1 MKKIFFSIFIL
12 AMTLCLAF
20 GSAYII
26 KDWDILFSAS
36 EIEDSNSDPPVV
48 EPGGDTDN
56 EPEPEQKV
64 EITDWTFFENS
75 VSIYK
80 GTAEVVNNIPSS
92 YSMEFTPSTEEL
104 QFEDLDSC
112 FEYIYSF
119 DINSFYKVTFN
130 GMEEKYFDYISFS
143 EYFYSFMKDNDPSS
157 LFPAKVQIGEVKFYE
172 GNDYQI
178 DTINSMILAN
188 GLYENN
194 VSELVIPENI
204 KTIDVNAFSTAE
216 GKFVNKVTIQ
226 SNEVVLFVDR
236 SASST
241 DTLEDID
248 VKTNVYVKAEL
259 LEEYKTTYPQSADH
273 IFPIGYEV
281 PEEKYLP
288 YVIEDGV
295 ITAYTG
301 SATDLVIPSTY
312 SLSSDGQAI
321 EGSDYTITEIGD
333 NVFKFSSIEKIDMSN
348 SLILKLGNSCFVGA
362 LSLKTVILSNCLT
375 TIGIGCFSESAIET
389 INMPDSVTEIG
400 KSAFFWCSA
409 LNSVTLSNSLQSLP
423 YSCFF
428 MCSSLTTIVLP
439 ETISSLGENCFGS
452 SSISS
457 INFPDSLTSL
467 PVGCFGACNFVEI
480 DLSDT
485 QIETLGEGCF
495 SSNELLTKVV
505 LNDLITSL
513 PDMCF
518 YRCSSLS
525 SIIIPEFVISLGDQ
539 CFDTCSS
546 LNSIIL
552 PSALTSFGESC
563 FIRCSSLSSI
573 VIPASVRSWGKNA
586 FLFCESLSYV
596 EISHRPGAL
605 PTSMFSY
612 SINTVVFND
621 TNFYSLFLPGYIDY
635 DLFKNPSVVKFK
647 SSVDDGSNSW
657 LNENYVKTIEG
668 DYNVYTRKV

>member
-26 KDWDILFSAS
+26 KDWDILFSTS

-75 VSIYK
+75 VSSYK

-92 YSMEFTPSTEEL
+92 YSMEYIPSSEEV
-104 QFEDLDSC
+104 QFEDLDSLY
-112 FEYIYSF
+112 EYIYSQN
-119 DINSFYKVTFN
+119 IESFYKITFN
-130 GMEEKYFDYISFS
+130 GLEEKYFSLPSFS
-143 EYFYSFMKDNDPSS
+143 EYVFLFVGSGDISTI
-157 LFPAKVQIGEVKFYE
+157 FPAKIQLGEVKYYE
-172 GNDYQI
+172 GDDFEVDSLQAQVFSK
-178 DTINSMILAN
+178 DF
-188 GLYENN
+188 YENN
-194 VSELVIPENI
+194 VSELIIPENI
-204 KTIDVNAFSTAE
+204 KKIDVNAFTKGRSE
-216 GKFVNKVTIQ
+216 YINKVIINC
-226 SNEVVLFVDR
+226 NEVVKFTSV
-236 SASST
+236 SSGN
-241 DTLEDID
+241 DPEDIN
-248 VKTNVYVKAEL
+248 VGTNVYVKAEL

-333 NVFKFSSIEKIDMSN
+333 NVFKFSSIEKIDMSS

-389 INMPDSVTEIG
+389 IDLPDSVIEIG

-423 YSCFF
+423 YGCFS

-467 PVGCFGACNFVEI
+467 PYGCFGACNFVEI

-485 QIETLGEGCF
+485 QIETLGEDCF
-495 SSNELLTKVV
+495 GSNELLTKVV

-518 YRCSSLS
+518 YRCFSLS
-525 SIIIPEFVISLGDQ
+525 SIIIPESVISLGDQ

-552 PSALTSFGESC
+552 PSALTSFGEAC
-563 FIRCSSLSSI
+563 FYRCSSLSSI

-621 TNFYSLFLPGYIDY
+621 TSFYSLFLPGYIDY